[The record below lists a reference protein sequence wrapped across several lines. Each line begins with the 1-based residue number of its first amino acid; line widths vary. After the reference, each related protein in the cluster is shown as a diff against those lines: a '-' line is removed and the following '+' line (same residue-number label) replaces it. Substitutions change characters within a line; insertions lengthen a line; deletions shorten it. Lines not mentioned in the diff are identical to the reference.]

1 MRFNLRLHGRTAAGR
16 PCRADVSVY
25 ARSQRQL
32 QEQATRAAEKAA
44 WLAADPPHDP
54 IPEGSAITVEHVER
68 R

>member
-16 PCRADVSVY
+16 PCRADDSVY
-25 ARSQRQL
+25 AHSQREL
-32 QEQATRAAEKAA
+32 KEQAARAAEKAA